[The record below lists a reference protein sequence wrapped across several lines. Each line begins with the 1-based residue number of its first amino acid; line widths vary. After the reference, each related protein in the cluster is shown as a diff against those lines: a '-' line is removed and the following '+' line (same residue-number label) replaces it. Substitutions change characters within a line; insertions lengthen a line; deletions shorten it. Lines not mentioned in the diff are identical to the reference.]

1 MDIKKHHR
9 KFLGQRARC
18 GQTQF
23 RAQRVLTHLHTV
35 YGIIWVYTCIY
46 RINLGKVTL
55 GDTSRASKHKIA
67 LSPKSGS
74 STGQFRLF
82 HFSTMMVSRTP
93 GYTWLHRIARH
104 EKAAGCYRS
113 VTNALGVGEQNHPQS
128 NLSSDQST
136 AHESDS

>member
-1 MDIKKHHR
+1 MDIKKHRR

-18 GQTQF
+18 GQTPF

-55 GDTSRASKHKIA
+55 SDTLRASKPKIA

-74 STGQFRLF
+74 STGQFRL

-93 GYTWLHRIARH
+93 GYTWLPRIARH

-136 AHESDS
+136 AESNS